1 MMKSSYTNRQRPI
14 TNEKRDRAL
23 IQIENAQRIMKRKK
37 KHADNQR
44 VIDDDIRVIVVWI
57 LIMIHL
63 SFKMGKINLAA

>member
-1 MMKSSYTNRQRPI
+1 
-14 TNEKRDRAL
+14 
-23 IQIENAQRIMKRKK
+23 MKREK

-63 SFKMGKINLAA
+63 SLMGKINLAA